1 MPALELVLSS
11 APLQTASE
19 PLIASPRGATPEVR
33 VPIDEPA
40 PVELPAALSTTGSAK
55 TGIAETDQQ
64 EAQVEACPVSSS
76 HIATAGRTPLSH
88 HDGPLEIL
96 RRICCRFHLVVRQLR
111 LRRDDRSTLEVEDE
125 YDVQDLLYALLR
137 LEFEDI
143 ETEDWHP
150 RYAAGASRTDYLL
163 QNGHIV
169 IIAKKTRTGL
179 TVRDLIDQIKI
190 DFAHYSWR
198 ADCRTVL
205 CFVYDPEGRVGNPRR
220 LESDL
225 ATVRDTQAL
234 EVVIAPK

>member
-1 MPALELVLSS
+1 MPIIEPTTMEAQR
-11 APLQTASE
+11 APSTPGSTQTGVAE
-19 PLIASPRGATPEVR
+19 RDHPAAQEEVR
-33 VPIDEPA
+33 
-40 PVELPAALSTTGSAK
+40 
-55 TGIAETDQQ
+55 
-64 EAQVEACPVSSS
+64 PVSSS
-76 HIATAGRTPLSH
+76 HIAAVVRPPSSH
-88 HDGPLEIL
+88 HDDSLEAL

-143 ETEDWHP
+143 ATEDWYP
-150 RYAAGASRTDYLL
+150 RYAAGASRTDHLL

-179 TVRDLIDQIKI
+179 TVRDLMDQIKI
-190 DFAHYSWR
+190 DFAHYSGR

-225 ATVRDTQAL
+225 ATICDTQAL